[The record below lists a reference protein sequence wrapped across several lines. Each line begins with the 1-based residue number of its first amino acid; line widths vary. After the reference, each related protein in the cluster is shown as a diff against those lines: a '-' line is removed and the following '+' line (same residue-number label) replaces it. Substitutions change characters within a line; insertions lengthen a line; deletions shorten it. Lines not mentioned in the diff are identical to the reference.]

1 MNNNETYILLFDGIC
16 NLCNSIVKFTIKRDT
31 KGKFKFAAF
40 QSDEG
45 KTLLKELGLKSNY
58 FDSLVLIIGDK
69 YYLKSSA
76 GLLVLKELG
85 SIWKMGYVFIYFP
98 RPLRDFVYNL
108 IAKTRYRIFGKQN
121 VCMVP
126 TNDIKQRFL

>member
-31 KGKFKFAAF
+31 KGKFKFAAL

-45 KTLLKELGLKSNY
+45 KTLLKELGLTSNY

-76 GLLVLKELG
+76 GLRVLRELG
-85 SIWKMGYVFIYFP
+85 GIWKIVYVFIYLPIPF
-98 RPLRDFVYNL
+98 RDFIYDL

-126 TNDIKQRFL
+126 TTDIKQRFL